1 MRECVQFLGLP
12 GPSGQRPEASGFINL
27 RFNEN
32 PFGGQYLR
40 YPEHSP
46 DFLAPLY
53 LSALEILDPT
63 TEGSVR
69 RPSAAD
75 AVITRGATEALDLV
89 LRALFEP
96 GKDAVAVTWPSFGFF
111 ERLATLHNV
120 AHHRV
125 ALGGARYDRLD
136 IDRLLS
142 LPVKGIFLCD
152 PNNPT
157 STCLNAGDLDR
168 LLDRFDGLVIIDETY
183 SEFTARPSHRH
194 KLDAHPNLISVRS
207 MSKALGMANLRL
219 GALFGASAVLDEVR
233 KVRMPFPVPSLVAEA
248 ATGELTKP
256 AQLAS
261 RIASCVAE
269 RDRLAKNLMDC
280 PDVLDVFA
288 DAGFISV
295 RIADQDSV
303 LPKLHDA
310 RIAVAPEPEGWR
322 DHLRISVGPPS
333 ENAQLLAALQRN
345 ARRAA
350 P

>member
-1 MRECVQFLGLP
+1 M
-12 GPSGQRPEASGFINL
+12 
-27 RFNEN
+27 
-32 PFGGQYLR
+32 YLR
-40 YPEHSP
+40 
-46 DFLAPLY
+46 
-53 LSALEILDPT
+53 ALEILDPT
-63 TEGSVR
+63 TEGSVY
-69 RPSAAD
+69 RPSEAD

-120 AHHRV
+120 AQYRV

-157 STCLNAGDLDR
+157 STCLDADDLDC
-168 LLDRFDGLVIIDETY
+168 LLDRFDGVVIIDETY
-183 SEFTARPSHRH
+183 SEFSARPSHRH

-219 GALFGASAVLDEVR
+219 GALFGGPASLDAVR
-233 KVRMPFPVPSLVAEA
+233 KVRPPFPIPSLVTGA
-248 ATGELTKP
+248 ATAELSQP

-269 RDRLAKNLMDC
+269 RDRLAKNLTDC
-280 PDVLDVFA
+280 PEVLDVFA
-288 DAGFISV
+288 DAGFISI

-303 LPKLHDA
+303 TAKLQDA
-310 RIAVAPEPEGWR
+310 HIAVTLEPEGWR
-322 DHLRISVGPPS
+322 NHLRISVGSPS
-333 ENAQLLAALQRN
+333 ENARLLSALQRN
-345 ARRAA
+345 AQRNT

>member
-1 MRECVQFLGLP
+1 MGLP

-32 PFGGQYLR
+32 PFGGQHLR

-46 DFLAPLY
+46 DFLAPVY

-63 TEGSVR
+63 TEGGVC
-69 RPSAAD
+69 RPSETD

-120 AHHRV
+120 AQYRV

-157 STCLNAGDLDR
+157 STCLNADDLDC
-168 LLDRFDGLVIIDETY
+168 LLDRFDGIVIIDEAY

-194 KLDAHPNLISVRS
+194 KLNAHPNLISVRS

-219 GALFGASAVLDEVR
+219 GALFGAPAILGAVR
-233 KVRMPFPVPSLVAEA
+233 KVRPPFPISSLVTEA
-248 ATGELTKP
+248 ATAELAQP

-261 RIASCVAE
+261 RIASYVAE
-269 RDRLAKNLMDC
+269 RDRLAKNLMAS
-280 PDVLDVFA
+280 PEALDVFA
-288 DAGFISV
+288 DAGFISIRV
-295 RIADQDSV
+295 ADLDSATAKLQDA
-303 LPKLHDA
+303 H
-310 RIAVAPEPEGWR
+310 IAVAPEPEGWR
-322 DHLRISVGPPS
+322 NHLRISIGSSS
-333 ENAQLLAALQRN
+333 ENTRLLATLHRN
-345 ARRAA
+345 AQRTTL
-350 P
+350 